1 MTLFFANIIGWI
13 AAHWRLVAGAV
24 AVVILVI
31 GFSLVYRA
39 CNKPPKLDQKEII
52 KAQQAIA
59 KEDRKQMIE
68 ILTNSKVQEQGIDNS
83 IKQAEEATEKAK
95 RDYSKLNNQELAAE
109 LEKRLNDQ

>member
-1 MTLFFANIIGWI
+1 MTLFFANVIGWI

-24 AVVILVI
+24 AAVILVI
-31 GFSLVYRA
+31 GIAFVFRA
-39 CNKPPKLDQKEII
+39 CNKPPTLDQKEIQ
-52 KAQQAIA
+52 KAQEAIA

-95 RDYSKLNNQELAAE
+95 REYSQLSNDELAAE
-109 LEKRLNDQ
+109 LEKRLNE